1 MPLGACR
8 EGSIAVVDFNMVWR
22 NIVRMIKK
30 NGTMNPRCWLKLL
43 QLLTHIEFETKS
55 GLRSVSEKTA
65 QKKRPNVWGFSTV
78 KHEVTHN
85 ESSIFIWRHA
95 LLEVRI
101 ACTFRFW
108 KIPAH
113 SEKSAPKCS
122 WQLWLNSRTDLM
134 IGRSIEPRFTIGR
147 LGALHQLRLGDATLA
162 FGVLLDYVGWSKLVI
177 VLLAQ
182 RHVIDKQN
190 SFEIARNNWLRR
202 SVDYAL

>member
-1 MPLGACR
+1 
-8 EGSIAVVDFNMVWR
+8 
-22 NIVRMIKK
+22 
-30 NGTMNPRCWLKLL
+30 
-43 QLLTHIEFETKS
+43 
-55 GLRSVSEKTA
+55 
-65 QKKRPNVWGFSTV
+65 
-78 KHEVTHN
+78 
-85 ESSIFIWRHA
+85 
-95 LLEVRI
+95 
-101 ACTFRFW
+101 
-108 KIPAH
+108 
-113 SEKSAPKCS
+113 
-122 WQLWLNSRTDLM
+122 M